1 MVQWFPSFTPGV
13 GFFPPRLSDFVGVRV
28 AAVLTAGTFGAAAAR
43 APFAAAAA
51 ATFGEPM
58 TNFPFPFTLNPQS
71 NAPASPPPNYMQESG
86 HRTNYDRNPYVVNQ
100 CLVSWCVHFNTLNT
114 ESPDRLPPT
123 GLSLFRITPRD
134 RGFAPNWPRSA
145 LRASLPT

>member
-1 MVQWFPSFTPGV
+1 MIQWFPSFTPGV

-86 HRTNYDRNPYVVNQ
+86 QITIAI
-100 CLVSWCVHFNTLNT
+100 
-114 ESPDRLPPT
+114 PT
-123 GLSLFRITPRD
+123 
-134 RGFAPNWPRSA
+134 
-145 LRASLPT
+145 